1 MVELNEKIK
10 HYSKELGYFRLYLK
24 KEMKQRHITKH
35 MIIMDPTLIP
45 NPVISE
51 GLFKKETL
59 EIKVVNEELK

>member
-1 MVELNEKIK
+1 
-10 HYSKELGYFRLYLK
+10 
-24 KEMKQRHITKH
+24 